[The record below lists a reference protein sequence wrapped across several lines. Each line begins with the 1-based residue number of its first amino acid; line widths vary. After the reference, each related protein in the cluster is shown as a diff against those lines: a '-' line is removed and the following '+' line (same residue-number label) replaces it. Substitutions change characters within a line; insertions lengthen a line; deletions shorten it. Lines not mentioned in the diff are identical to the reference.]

1 VTDRLEELR
10 HELADIEAVLGDLG
24 PDAPDE
30 QAAPLRRRADKLER
44 DVMKLEAAARAE
56 AGVIEGTAEEADA
69 DPADYRPPA
78 TELVVPSLPPG
89 DERDHAT
96 LVVLDRHDEDQVL
109 AALEERM
116 DKVLLYD
123 FSKGGTNVVDLSWQ
137 GVMECVR
144 LLNGTGHARLRIMP
158 ETLQVEVET
167 IEAENGRGPEPY
179 YVATVAATDEV
190 TGYTTIGTSTEPRR
204 MKAKGK
210 IVDDVFARTKA
221 VNKAQRNALKMH
233 IPERLRQAVIALHK
247 GHDQRVLDIKHG
259 AGAAAAAQLP
269 PPVQS
274 EQARALEAEIKAT
287 WGEIRLLPGWK
298 DRMLPGVY
306 QAKLSRARSSEPD
319 LEAFRDALVSLR
331 DSLKGAA

>member
-1 VTDRLEELR
+1 VSDRLEELR
-10 HELADIEAVLGDLG
+10 HELADIEVALDAGG
-24 PDAPDE
+24 PTADTR
-30 QAAPLRRRADKLER
+30 LSVRAGEIER
-44 DVMKLEAAARAE
+44 EIVKLEAAARAE
-56 AGVIEGTAEEADA
+56 AGVIEGTAEEAGA
-69 DPADYRPPA
+69 DPADYRPAA

-123 FSKGGTNVVDLSWQ
+123 FSQAGSRVIGLSWN
-137 GVMECVR
+137 GVQECVR
-144 LLNGTGHARLRIMP
+144 LLNGTAHARIRIMP
-158 ETLQVEVET
+158 ETLQVEEIQDDV
-167 IEAENGRGPEPY
+167 GKGPETF

-190 TGYTTIGTSTEPRR
+190 TGYTTIGTSTEPKNMRL
-204 MKAKGK
+204 KTGK
-210 IVDDVFARTKA
+210 TKFDVFARAKA
-221 VNKAQRNALKMH
+221 LNKAQRNALAMH
-233 IPERLRQAVIALHK
+233 IPERLRQALLALHK
-247 GHDQRVLDIKHG
+247 GDDQRVLEVKHG

-269 PPVQS
+269 PPVES

-306 QAKLSRARSSEPD
+306 QAKLSRARSSEAD
-319 LEAFRDALVSLR
+319 LEAFKDALVSLR